1 MRALRMRNFGRREG
15 WAAWRKVAAL
25 SIAALVA
32 IAALD
37 LLLPPPLDRAGNL
50 SPLVTDRNGEWLHAF
65 ATKEGRWRF
74 EANLDGIDPAFVERL
89 IAVEDQRFYAHW
101 GVDPLAVA
109 RAGVSA
115 AKSGRIVSG
124 ASTITMQTARLLEP
138 RERTL
143 PSKIAE
149 MVRAHADEKLC
160 ALEKFKDAGD
170 RIVDMMLENI
180 EESVDSNTEPFWSA
194 LMLEMTAEA
203 TRNSEIASTLRT
215 VDADMK
221 ARVINYLGAGVNQ
234 ENIGARLEV
243 LVALLQG
250 IGIRNILN
258 PDLDKA
264 EVLRLVRG
272 IVETLFREPVPSPQ
286 P

>member
-1 MRALRMRNFGRREG
+1 MSQAPAMKPEDKREKLLQAAERCFIESGFHGARM
-15 WAAWRKVAAL
+15 AQ
-25 SIAALVA
+25 IAKQAQM
-32 IAALD
+32 
-37 LLLPPPLDRAGNL
+37 
-50 SPLVTDRNGEWLHAF
+50 SPGHIYHYFES
-65 ATKEGRWRF
+65 KEQ
-74 EANLDGIDPAFVERL
+74 I
-89 IAVEDQRFYAHW
+89 
-101 GVDPLAVA
+101 
-109 RAGVSA
+109 
-115 AKSGRIVSG
+115 
-124 ASTITMQTARLLEP
+124 
-138 RERTL
+138 
-143 PSKIAE
+143 IAE

-203 TRNSEIASTLRT
+203 TRNAEIASTLRT

-272 IVETLFREPVPSPQ
+272 IVETLFREPEPPDH

>member
-1 MRALRMRNFGRREG
+1 MSQAPAMKPEDKREKLLQAAERCFIESGFHGARM
-15 WAAWRKVAAL
+15 AQ
-25 SIAALVA
+25 IAKQAQM
-32 IAALD
+32 
-37 LLLPPPLDRAGNL
+37 
-50 SPLVTDRNGEWLHAF
+50 SPGHIYHYFES
-65 ATKEGRWRF
+65 KEQ
-74 EANLDGIDPAFVERL
+74 I
-89 IAVEDQRFYAHW
+89 
-101 GVDPLAVA
+101 
-109 RAGVSA
+109 
-115 AKSGRIVSG
+115 
-124 ASTITMQTARLLEP
+124 
-138 RERTL
+138 
-143 PSKIAE
+143 IAE